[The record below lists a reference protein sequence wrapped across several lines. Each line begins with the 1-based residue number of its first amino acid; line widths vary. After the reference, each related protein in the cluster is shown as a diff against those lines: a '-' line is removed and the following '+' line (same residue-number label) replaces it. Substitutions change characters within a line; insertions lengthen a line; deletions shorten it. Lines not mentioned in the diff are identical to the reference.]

1 MLRKHL
7 AGPLLAGLLLTSSAH
22 ASWDDSCEPSATLRM
37 SDYSCAGVP
46 VLSPGNDTRINAL
59 LLMSKPGQLAQ
70 VFPDPKKVPAA
81 DRPNRLSVPFWYD
94 FSGWVDIGQ
103 KPSGDGDSPTDARS
117 NVYADGEGDIC
128 RSMTSGEAAFN
139 EALAAAKDVPADD
152 LTRLRAARQQLQN
165 ACAPSG
171 NQPGSAK
178 AASLKSALGQQFAI
192 YLDGANAFYRRDFAY
207 ATKAFANV
215 SRSTDPWLRETGLYM
230 AGRAQLNAAQ
240 ADAIEDSGVNPDR
253 ILKVALGA
261 ADTVFRAYLK
271 VYPQGAYAASAAGLQ
286 RRVAWLAG
294 NGAQQADLYAKAFA
308 NWSPET
314 SNVPLGQLANEI
326 DSKLLQRT
334 DIARGKVTEPSVLAI
349 DDLAWMR
356 KSSFEKSSNQ
366 KTAMTLD
373 ELRAQKPRF
382 AAAPGLHDYLLA
394 SWHVYVDHKPAEALA
409 LLPKTV
415 DGPLDYFR
423 FSQQT
428 LRGFALEDSGHADDA
443 RQLWTKL
450 IPLAKYPLQREA
462 LELTLAINLE
472 QAGLVDRVFA
482 DDSLVQDAAVRS
494 ILLQHTASADLLRAQ
509 AQNMATSAELRN
521 IALYTLLYKGI
532 AHGQYPAFI
541 ADLALIPAR
550 PSDALKPFTLPASS
564 GDDGYTCPSIRD
576 VAASLQQNATD
587 AKGMNCLADFLRR
600 YPVVYGLVDDSA
612 SSRYGQPKTDRQEG
626 MPASLGSTPA
636 QFAGKP
642 FERMTIYRSVMAD
655 KQASS
660 DDRAYA
666 LYRAIRCFAPSGTSD
681 CGGNDISTATRKQ
694 WFNTLKASYPGSKWA
709 NSLRYY
715 W

>member
-1 MLRKHL
+1 MLHKQL
-7 AGPLLAGLLLTSSAH
+7 TGPLLAGLLLTSSAY
-22 ASWDDSCEPSATLRM
+22 ASWDDSCGPIATLRQN
-37 SDYSCAGVP
+37 DYTCAGVP
-46 VLSPGNDTRINAL
+46 VLSPGNDTRVNAL

-70 VFPDPKKVPAA
+70 VFPDPKKVPAE
-81 DRPNRLSVPFWYD
+81 DRPNRLAVPFWYD
-94 FSGWVDIGQ
+94 FSGWIDIGQ
-103 KPSGDGDSPTDARS
+103 KSTGDGSSPTDVRS
-117 NVYADGEGDIC
+117 NLYADGEGDIC

-139 EALAAAKDVPADD
+139 TALTAAKDMPADD
-152 LTRLRAARQQLQN
+152 LTRLRAARQQLQQS
-165 ACAPSG
+165 CAPSG
-171 NQPGSAK
+171 GQPGWTK
-178 AASLKSALGQQFAI
+178 PASLKSAVGQQFAI

-215 SRSTDPWLRETGLYM
+215 SHSTDPWLRETGLYM

-240 ADAIEDSGVNPDR
+240 DGAIDDTRVNPDQV
-253 ILKVALGA
+253 LKVALNA
-261 ADTVFRAYLK
+261 ADTVFHAYLK
-271 VYPQGAYAASAAGLQ
+271 VYPNGAYAASAAGLQ
-286 RRVAWLAG
+286 RRVAWIGG
-294 NGAQQADLYAKAFA
+294 NGAQQADLYARAFA

-334 DIARGKVTEPSVLAI
+334 DIARGQIVEPHVLAV

-356 KSSFEKSSNQ
+356 KSSLDKSSSQ
-366 KTAMTLD
+366 KAVMTLD

-382 AAAPGLHDYLLA
+382 AAAPSLHDYLIA
-394 SWHVYVDHKPAEALA
+394 SWHVYVDHKPEDALA
-409 LLPKTV
+409 LLPQSV
-415 DGPLDYFR
+415 DAPLDYFR

-428 LRGFALEDSGHADDA
+428 LRGFALEDSGRADEA

-472 QAGLVDRVFA
+472 QAGLVDHVFA
-482 DDSLVQDAAVRS
+482 EDSPVQNAAVRAM
-494 ILLQHTASADLLRAQ
+494 LLQHTASADLLRAQ

-532 AHGQYPAFI
+532 THRQYAALI
-541 ADLALIPAR
+541 TDLALVPAK

-564 GDDGYTCPSIRD
+564 GDEGYMCPSIRD
-576 VAASLQQNATD
+576 VALSLQQNATD
-587 AKGMNCLADFLRR
+587 AKGMNCLAEFLRR
-600 YPVVYGLVDDSA
+600 YPAVYGLVDESA
-612 SSRYGQPKTDRQEG
+612 PVGYVRPANGQEG
-626 MPASLGSTPA
+626 MSASLGSAPT
-636 QFAGKP
+636 QFPGKP
-642 FERMTIYRSVMAD
+642 VERMTLYRAVMAD
-655 KQASS
+655 RQASS

-666 LYRAIRCFAPSGTSD
+666 LYRAIRCFAPGGTSE
-681 CGGNDISTATRKQ
+681 CGGNDIPTATRKQ